1 MPLEA
6 SDIQALATALQSF
19 QPNQSPAQVNATAVK
34 LPSFWQ
40 GNPEVWFR
48 QVESVFAT
56 RNPAITTQDTKFEYV
71 IQALDNNTAERVQNI
86 ILDPP
91 ENPYD
96 GTKTALIRAF
106 GKTQAE
112 KDQTLLGLNGLG
124 DRKPSELLKHMQNL
138 NADPATLFKAL
149 FLAQLH
155 PTCGESW
162 QHPQK
167 LK

>member
-19 QPNQSPAQVNATAVK
+19 QPNPSPAQVNTTAVK

-71 IQALDNNTAERVQNI
+71 IQALDNSTAE
-86 ILDPP
+86 
-91 ENPYD
+91 
-96 GTKTALIRAF
+96 
-106 GKTQAE
+106 
-112 KDQTLLGLNGLG
+112 
-124 DRKPSELLKHMQNL
+124 
-138 NADPATLFKAL
+138 
-149 FLAQLH
+149 
-155 PTCGESW
+155 
-162 QHPQK
+162 
-167 LK
+167 

>member
-19 QPNQSPAQVNATAVK
+19 QLNQSPAQMNATAVK

-40 GNPEVWFR
+40 GKPEVWIR

-91 ENPYD
+91 ENPYEAM
-96 GTKTALIRAF
+96 KTALILAF

-112 KDQTLLGLNGLG
+112 KEQT
-124 DRKPSELLKHMQNL
+124 
-138 NADPATLFKAL
+138 
-149 FLAQLH
+149 FL
-155 PTCGESW
+155 
-162 QHPQK
+162 
-167 LK
+167 

>member
-6 SDIQALATALQSF
+6 SDIQALAKALETF

-48 QVESVFAT
+48 QVESVFTT

-71 IQALDNNTAERVQNI
+71 IQALDNNTAERVQYI

-91 ENPYD
+91 KIH
-96 GTKTALIRAF
+96 TKR
-106 GKTQAE
+106 
-112 KDQTLLGLNGLG
+112 
-124 DRKPSELLKHMQNL
+124 
-138 NADPATLFKAL
+138 
-149 FLAQLH
+149 
-155 PTCGESW
+155 
-162 QHPQK
+162 
-167 LK
+167 

>member
-40 GNPEVWFR
+40 GNPEDWFR

-71 IQALDNNTAERVQNI
+71 IQALDNNTAERVQYI

-91 ENPYD
+91 KIH
-96 GTKTALIRAF
+96 TKR
-106 GKTQAE
+106 
-112 KDQTLLGLNGLG
+112 
-124 DRKPSELLKHMQNL
+124 
-138 NADPATLFKAL
+138 
-149 FLAQLH
+149 
-155 PTCGESW
+155 
-162 QHPQK
+162 
-167 LK
+167 